1 MKIALGTAQFEK
13 NYGINRNSKIFTFQ
27 EKKKLINFIKKSGIK
42 MIDTAS
48 NYDTAEKDLGKIG
61 VNKLDIVTKLPKLKK
76 KIEIKGQILSAT
88 YLSIKKLQVSS
99 LYGILVHHFQDL
111 ISNSGKV
118 YVNSLIALKRKG
130 IVKKIG
136 VSLYDIQ
143 DLKKIIKFWKPDIIQ
158 VPYNV
163 FDQRLHNTSFLKI
176 IKKNKI
182 EVHAR
187 SIFLQGLLTR
197 KSKKKKFKK
206 WNNFFESWFL
216 WCEKKKIEPYQ
227 AAYLFVKKNKNINK
241 IIIGVENL
249 EQIKNILRIKKKIK
263 KFPNFKCEDKI
274 LINPYNWRKL

>member
-111 ISNSGKV
+111 ISNSGKD

-206 WNNFFESWFL
+206 WNNFFESWF
-216 WCEKKKIEPYQ
+216 
-227 AAYLFVKKNKNINK
+227 FV
-241 IIIGVENL
+241 V
-249 EQIKNILRIKKKIK
+249 
-263 KFPNFKCEDKI
+263 
-274 LINPYNWRKL
+274 